1 MSILSN
7 RRSLSF
13 PFLFCLFIVR
23 TYCQSCQD
31 LNQTGSNC
39 VCLPG
44 FTNSPECNTLA
55 CGNPFVDA
63 SKRPALIP
71 SSAGSGGS
79 KGCGNQ
85 CTTGFTGT
93 SCNICTSSDAC
104 QAGISSLSSGSQKA
118 SPLTSATQD
127 MICSNEPSAFGVN
140 FGQCDIENPTLN
152 SLFPGKIWA
161 TAQRN
166 PDPSAAPLPTSLL
179 SALTPNSLIAQLWYA
194 PNTSTIAVEQ
204 FFCIATNCTQE
215 IKQEVDINAC
225 PAMKCRCIPGTAMCG
240 GGPLDITHTINDLT
254 GELTL
259 ECPISNT
266 SSSCSLKTE
275 TIKALLGPNGF
286 TLTNCH
292 FGECIQQS
300 VVDMKRKLLYHL
312 EDNSLST
319 GLIVGIVIILAV
331 IAALLALVLFGFWQQ
346 RQARHPQHP
355 SSPLA
360 SGGAARLVWQ
370 DLRYVLE
377 PKGSSSALYHRLRS
391 TVGPKSRSKSHHLRM
406 PSIASTA
413 NHPVLD
419 EKGGA
424 VRSPSFSIDTQIPV
438 PSLSTHQ
445 DCNRHQH
452 KVILRGLSG
461 AVEPGTMMAIL
472 GPSGAGKSTF
482 LDILAGQRKAG
493 RVTGSH
499 SISLPGSDAASDDG
513 FSIGFVDQSD
523 ILPATATVREALLFA
538 AKLKLPED
546 ISDEKRDLRVAEVI
560 DSLGLAHVAHSRV
573 GDDEVRGL
581 SGGERR
587 RLSIGLEM
595 ISCPSILFLDEPT
608 SGLDSVSALRV
619 VNVLK
624 ALSINAPEGCGTTI
638 VCSIHQPSSQI
649 YHSFDYIC
657 LLALGGR
664 QIYCGKTLGAVDFI
678 ASHGLECPQGY
689 NMADYLLEVASDPP
703 AMLLDQANATNKAL
717 ESYPASIQSTPVN
730 YLEKTRPRTTTMT
743 QFQCLSKREWTN
755 LKRDPGLFWMHAIIA
770 LVTGIFVGAMYFQVK
785 LSIAGFQNRIGS
797 LFFLASVI
805 AFSALSALNNFLTV
819 RLLFMRERAG
829 RFYSPAAWLLSR
841 LFFDIIPLRV
851 IPALMMGIIM
861 YYMVGLDSSSEH
873 VLKFLLVV
881 LQLSIVQTLFNLF
894 LAAVFKQQ
902 GLAILLASLTN
913 LLQMAFAGF
922 FVNLSSLIPLLRWIQ
937 YLAPFKFALE
947 AMTVN
952 EVGTGLMIKDTISG
966 VNIQTSA
973 SMIMNLL
980 FGFKP
985 DAYYRDVIALF
996 GFMAALVLFLVIAV
1010 YYKLRQTR

>member
-1 MSILSN
+1 M
-7 RRSLSF
+7 
-13 PFLFCLFIVR
+13 
-23 TYCQSCQD
+23 
-31 LNQTGSNC
+31 
-39 VCLPG
+39 
-44 FTNSPECNTLA
+44 A
-55 CGNPFVDA
+55 
-63 SKRPALIP
+63 
-71 SSAGSGGS
+71 
-79 KGCGNQ
+79 
-85 CTTGFTGT
+85 
-93 SCNICTSSDAC
+93 CNICKTSDAC
-104 QAGISSLSSGSQKA
+104 QAGISSLSSGSAKA

-127 MICSNEPSAFGVN
+127 MICSTEQSAFGVN
-140 FGQCDIENPTLN
+140 FGQCDIENPTLS
-152 SLFPGKIWA
+152 SLFPGTIWS

-166 PDPSAAPLPTSLL
+166 ADPSAAPLPSSLL
-179 SALTPNSLIAQLWYA
+179 PALAPNSIIAQLWYA
-194 PNTSTIAVEQ
+194 PNTSSVAQEQ
-204 FFCIATNCTQE
+204 FSCTATNCTQE
-215 IKQEVDINAC
+215 IKQEVDIFAC
-225 PAMKCRCIPGTAMCG
+225 PALKCRCLPGSIVCG
-240 GGPLDITHTINDLT
+240 GGALDLTHTINSLT
-254 GELTL
+254 GELSL
-259 ECPISNT
+259 ECPVSNT
-266 SSSCSLKTE
+266 SSSCNLKTE
-275 TIKALLGPNGF
+275 TIKAILGPNGF
-286 TLTNCH
+286 TLTNCE
-292 FGECIQQS
+292 FGECIQSS
-300 VVDMKRKLLYHL
+300 VVEMKRKLLYHQ

-319 GLIVGIVIILAV
+319 GLIIGIVIILLV
-331 IAALLALVLFGFWQQ
+331 IVALLALVLFGFWQQ
-346 RQARHPQHP
+346 RCARHPRHP
-355 SSPLA
+355 SSLLG
-360 SGGAARLVWQ
+360 SEGAARLVWE

-377 PKGSSSALYHRLRS
+377 PKGSSSAVYRRLRS
-391 TVGPKSRSKSHHLRM
+391 TIGPKGGSKSSHLRM
-406 PSIASTA
+406 PSVASTV
-413 NHPVLD
+413 NHPLPD
-419 EKGGA
+419 EKRES
-424 VRSPSFSIDTQIPV
+424 VRSPSFSVDTQIPV
-438 PSLSTHQ
+438 PLLSTHQ
-445 DCNRHQH
+445 DSNSHQS

-461 AVEPGTMMAIL
+461 TVEPGTMMAIL

-499 SISLPGSDAASDDG
+499 SISLPGIDRPTGGG

-546 ISDEKRDLRVAEVI
+546 TSDEKRNLRVAEVI

-595 ISCPSILFLDEPT
+595 ISRPSILFLDEPT

-624 ALSINAPEGCGTTI
+624 ALSTNAPAGCGTTI

-664 QIYCGKTLGAVDFI
+664 QIYCGKTTGALDFI
-678 ASHGLECPQGY
+678 TNHGLECPQGY

-703 AMLLDQANATNKAL
+703 AMILEQSNATNKAS
-717 ESYPASIQSTPVN
+717 ESYPASIQSTPVS
-730 YLEKTRPRTTTMT
+730 YLEMTRPRTTIMT
-743 QFQCLSKREWTN
+743 QFQCLSRREWTN

-770 LVTGIFVGAMYFQVK
+770 LVTGVFVGAMYFQVK
-785 LSIAGFQNRIGS
+785 LTIAGFQNRIGS
-797 LFFLASVI
+797 LFFLASII

-819 RLLFMRERAG
+819 RLLFMRERAA

-841 LFFDIIPLRV
+841 LFFDIFPLRA
-851 IPALMMGIIM
+851 IPALMMAIIM
-861 YYMVGLDSSSEH
+861 YYMVGLNHSSDH
-873 VLKFLLVV
+873 VLKFLLIV

-937 YLAPFKFALE
+937 YVAPFKFALE

-952 EVGTGLMIKDTISG
+952 EVGTGLMIQDEIQG

-973 SMIMNLL
+973 SMIMKLL
-980 FGFKP
+980 FGFEP
-985 DAYYRDVIALF
+985 DGYYRNVIALF
-996 GFMAALVLFLVIAV
+996 GFIAALVTFLVIAV
-1010 YYKLRQTR
+1010 YFKLRQTR

>member
-1 MSILSN
+1 MFILST
-7 RRSLSF
+7 RRSRSF
-13 PFLFCLFIVR
+13 LFLFCLSITR
-23 TYCQSCQD
+23 TYSQSCQD
-31 LNQTGSNC
+31 LNQTGTDC

-44 FTNSPECNTLA
+44 FTNSPKCDTLA
-55 CGNPFVDA
+55 CGNPFIDS

-93 SCNICTSSDAC
+93 ACNICKSSNAC
-104 QAGISSLSSGSQKA
+104 QAGISSLSSGSQPA

-127 MICSNEPSAFGVN
+127 MICSTEPSAFGVN
-140 FGQCDIENPTLN
+140 FGQCDIENPTLA
-152 SLFPGKIWA
+152 SLFPGKLWA

-166 PDPSAAPLPTSLL
+166 PDPSAAPLPSSLL
-179 SALTPNSLIAQLWYA
+179 AHMTPNSLIAQLWYA
-194 PNTSTIAVEQ
+194 PNTSAVAQEQ

-215 IKQEVDINAC
+215 IKQNVDIYAC
-225 PAMKCRCIPGTAMCG
+225 PTMKCRCLPGTAVCG
-240 GGPLDITHTINDLT
+240 GGELDITHTINNLN
-254 GELTL
+254 GELSL

-266 SSSCSLKTE
+266 SSSCNLKTE
-275 TIKALLGPNGF
+275 TIKALLGPKGF
-286 TLTNCH
+286 TLTNCE

-300 VVDMKRKLLYHL
+300 VVEMKRKLLYHL
-312 EDNSLST
+312 EDKSLST
-319 GLIVGIVIILAV
+319 GLIIGIVIIIAV

-346 RQARHPQHP
+346 HRARHPRHP
-355 SSPLA
+355 SLPPGSE
-360 SGGAARLVWQ
+360 GAARLDWQ

-377 PKGSSSALYHRLRS
+377 PKGSSSAVCHRLWS
-391 TVGPKSRSKSHHLRM
+391 TVGPKSRSKSLHLRTV
-406 PSIASTA
+406 SVASSA
-413 NHPVLD
+413 NHPLPD
-419 EKGGA
+419 EKGKAAG
-424 VRSPSFSIDTQIPV
+424 SPSFSVDSQIPV
-438 PSLSTHQ
+438 PILSTHQ
-445 DCNRHQH
+445 DCSRHSP
-452 KVILRGLSG
+452 KIILRGLSG
-461 AVEPGTMMAIL
+461 TVEPGTMMAIL

-499 SISLPGSDAASDDG
+499 RISLPGDDRASGGG

-546 ISDEKRDLRVAEVI
+546 TSDEKRDLRVAEVI
-560 DSLGLAHVAHSRV
+560 DSLGLAHVAHSRI

-595 ISCPSILFLDEPT
+595 ISRPSILFLDEPT

-624 ALSINAPEGCGTTI
+624 ALSTNASQGCGTTI

-664 QIYCGKTLGAVDFI
+664 QIYCGETSGAVDFI

-703 AMLLDQANATNKAL
+703 AMLLDEANATNKAS
-717 ESYPASIQSTPVN
+717 ERYPASIQSTPVS
-730 YLEKTRPRTTTMT
+730 YLEMTKPRTTTMT
-743 QFQCLSKREWTN
+743 QFQCLSRREWTN
-755 LKRDPGLFWMHAIIA
+755 LKRDPGLFWMHFVIA
-770 LVTGIFVGAMYFQVK
+770 LVTGLFVGAMYFQVK

-797 LFFLASVI
+797 LFFLSSII

-819 RLLFMRERAG
+819 RLLFMRERAA

-851 IPALMMGIIM
+851 IPALVMGIIM
-861 YYMVGLDSSSEH
+861 YYMVGLDSSSDH
-873 VLKFLLVV
+873 VFKFLLVV

-894 LAAVFKQQ
+894 LAAVFRQQ

-937 YLAPFKFALE
+937 YIAPFKFALE

-952 EVGTGLMIKDTISG
+952 EVGNGLMIQDNIQG

-973 SMIMNLL
+973 SMIMELL
-980 FGFKP
+980 FGFQP
-985 DAYYRDVIALF
+985 DGYYRDVIALF
-996 GFMAALVLFLVIAV
+996 GFMAALVTLLVIAV